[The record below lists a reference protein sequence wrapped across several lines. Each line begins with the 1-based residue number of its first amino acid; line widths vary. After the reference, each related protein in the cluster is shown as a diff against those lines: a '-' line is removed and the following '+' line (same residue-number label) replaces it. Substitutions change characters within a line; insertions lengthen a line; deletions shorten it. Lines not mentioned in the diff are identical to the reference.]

1 MGTMFLFRSLTIG
14 LLGACVMLLVRV
26 GPSTH
31 TTTVVTAPAPDRA
44 ANVGSSATI
53 VDVAPG
59 LSGALVP
66 SLIRLAPDERVV
78 AVDDRAVSGNLD
90 AGARIAAHAPAAGSF
105 VDLEVATETGDRR
118 RVLVLMH

>member
-1 MGTMFLFRSLTIG
+1 MFLFRSLTIG

-26 GPSTH
+26 EPSR
-31 TTTVVTAPAPDRA
+31 TTIVTPAPVPA
-44 ANVGSSATI
+44 AAAVVGSSATI

-59 LSGALVP
+59 LSGALVT

-78 AVDDRAVSGNLD
+78 SVDDRSVGSNLE
-90 AGARIAAHAPAAGSF
+90 AGAAISAHGPASGSF
-105 VDLEVATETGDRR
+105 VDLEVATDTGDRR

>member
-1 MGTMFLFRSLTIG
+1 MFLFRSLTIG

-26 GPSTH
+26 EPSTH
-31 TTTVVTAPAPDRA
+31 TTTVVTAPAPERA
-44 ANVGSSATI
+44 AVGSSATI

-78 AVDDRAVSGNLD
+78 AVDDRAVGSNLE
-90 AGARIAAHAPAAGSF
+90 AGAAISAHAPGAGSY
-105 VDLEVATETGDRR
+105 VDLEVATDAGERR